1 MPELDGCI
9 LLSGLFIK
17 REDVGLTLHVER
29 TLYRHGDRDRGDVST
44 TQAMPETLSKMLELR

>member
-17 REDVGLTLHVER
+17 REDVDLPLHVG
-29 TLYRHGDRDRGDVST
+29 TLSRHGDRDWGDVST